1 MNTTSTVFYPDAEPL
16 PMSARQMLRLYAMEA
31 WAECLRMART
41 PAFMLPTLAFPVVF
55 YLMFAVLIPG
65 QWSSFQKATYLFATY
80 GVFSVIGPAL
90 FGFGV
95 GLAMDRDSGLLA
107 LKRVAP
113 MPISAYFLARIA
125 MSSLSGLMVL
135 LLLSAAA
142 FGLGGVK
149 MPLGD
154 WLLLMAALLLGTLPF
169 CAMGLFIGAVCK
181 GQAAVAVV
189 NLVYLPMSV
198 LSGLWIPMF
207 AFPALL
213 QQLAVIWPAWHL
225 AQLALGLSGQLK
237 AVPVLTHIGVLLAFT
252 GLFLALAAWRL
263 RGR

>member
-1 MNTTSTVFYPDAEPL
+1 MNTTSTMSLPNAEPL
-16 PMSARQMLRLYAMEA
+16 PMSPRQLLRLYAMEA

-41 PAFMLPTLAFPVVF
+41 PAFVLPTLAFPVVF
-55 YLMFAVLIPG
+55 YLMFAVMLPG

-80 GVFSVIGPAL
+80 GVFAVIGPAL

-125 MSSLSGLMVL
+125 MSLLSGLVVL

-149 MPLGD
+149 MALGD

-198 LSGLWIPMF
+198 LSGLWMPIF
-207 AFPALL
+207 VFPAFL

-225 AQLALGLSGQLK
+225 AQLALGLSGQLQ
-237 AVPVLTHIGVLLAFT
+237 AVPVWTHVGVLLAFT